1 MSIMKASFARQAKK
15 ESLWQKSLI
24 FIGNDLKKI
33 SSTLKKHQ
41 IILSEP
47 IHKSLETK
55 KVISFFHEDN
65 QISLILL
72 DKAVERKLSY
82 SIARDQVGAKLS
94 HFTDGNPKQSDV
106 YFIGLSDESITGSLV
121 GLDLAAYRFEDS
133 KSIGLAHLNFYQ
145 DDKKLAAKFIEQVTE
160 ISKGINLARH
170 LVNLPPNEL
179 HPVNFASI
187 IQKGFRGSKT
197 IKVEVWD
204 EKRLAKEKCGLH
216 LGVGAA
222 SAHPPRLVKIS
233 YKPLKKAKKRIA
245 LIGKGITF
253 DTGGLD
259 IKPSG
264 GMRLMK
270 KDMGGAA
277 AISGVFSWIENSGL
291 ALEVEGYLA
300 LAENS
305 INENATRPSDIHIA
319 RNGLK
324 VEIDNTDAEG
334 RLVLADAID
343 VACDQKPDMIIDAA
357 TLTGAGKVSLGQ
369 DIASLFSN
377 DDKLAKMIQD
387 ASESVGD
394 LCWRMPLHQDYAK
407 ELNSSFADC
416 TNSSSSGYGGSI
428 TAALFLQKFV
438 RGIPWAHLDI
448 YAWTTSNQPALMQK
462 GGSGQAVANLI
473 NFLKK
478 IN

>member
-1 MSIMKASFARQAKK
+1 MGFMKNSFAKNAKT
-15 ESLWQKSLI
+15 ESLWNKSIVYIAYDAKKITTL
-24 FIGNDLKKI
+24 LKKEKI
-33 SSTLKKHQ
+33 ELPEALHKSFEQKKTASFFNDQSQINLILIDKPSNKKH
-41 IILSEP
+41 LYA
-47 IHKSLETK
+47 K
-55 KVISFFHEDN
+55 
-65 QISLILL
+65 
-72 DKAVERKLSY
+72 
-82 SIARDQVGAKLS
+82 ARDQIGSKIQS
-94 HFTDGNPKQSDV
+94 FIDGNPKSCDV
-106 YFIGLSDESITGSLV
+106 HFVGIADESIQGCLV
-121 GLDLAAYRFEDS
+121 GLDLAAYRFDES
-133 KSIGLAHLNFYQ
+133 KSQALGHLHFFTE
-145 DDKKLAAKFIEQVTE
+145 DKKLSSKILEQASE
-160 ISKGINLARH
+160 LSSSINLARH

-179 HPVNFASI
+179 HPVNFAAM

-197 IKVEVWD
+197 IKVEIWD

-233 YKPLKKAKKRIA
+233 YKSGKKAKKKIA

-259 IKPSG
+259 IKPSA

-277 AISGVFSWIENSGL
+277 AISGVFNWLEHSGL
-291 ALEVEGYLA
+291 AVDVEGYLA

-305 INENATRPSDIHIA
+305 IDKNATRPSDIHIA

-343 VACDQKPDMIIDAA
+343 VACDHKPDLIIDAA

-387 ASESVGD
+387 AGDISGD

-407 ELNSSFADC
+407 ELSSPFADC
-416 TNSSSSGYGGSI
+416 TNSSSSGFGGSI

-438 RGIPWAHLDI
+438 RDIPWAHLDI
-448 YAWTTSNQPALMQK
+448 FAWTTSNQPALAQK
-462 GGSGQAVANLI
+462 GGSGQAVANLVS
-473 NFLKK
+473 FLKA
-478 IN
+478 I

>member
-1 MSIMKASFARQAKK
+1 MAFLKSSLSRPSAGKSLWQENQIYISHDVKKIISQLAKNGLELAAAAK
-15 ESLWQKSLI
+15 ESLEASKLTQFFGEDGQITLMVLPKPENKAHAYTNARD
-24 FIGNDLKKI
+24 FIG
-33 SSTLKKHQ
+33 S
-41 IILSEP
+41 
-47 IHKSLETK
+47 
-55 KVISFFHEDN
+55 
-65 QISLILL
+65 
-72 DKAVERKLSY
+72 KL
-82 SIARDQVGAKLS
+82 AC
-94 HFTDGNPKQSDV
+94 FTEGNPKKTIVNIFGLNEQSLN
-106 YFIGLSDESITGSLV
+106 GLLV
-121 GLDLAAYRFEDS
+121 GLDLAAYRFED
-133 KSIGLAHLNFYQ
+133 KNSIGLSHVSFQVDGKKISQKQIDESISLSNSINF
-145 DDKKLAAKFIEQVTE
+145 
-160 ISKGINLARH
+160 ARH

-179 HPVNFASI
+179 HPVNFAAM

-233 YKPLKKAKKRIA
+233 YRSGKKAKKKIA

-259 IKPSG
+259 IKPPA
-264 GMRLMK
+264 GMRYMK

-277 AISGVFSWIENSGL
+277 TISGLFNWLENSGL
-291 ALEVEGYLA
+291 ALEIDGYLA

-305 INENATRPSDIHIA
+305 IDKNATRPSDIHIA

-343 VACDQKPDMIIDAA
+343 VACDKKPDLIIDAA
-357 TLTGAGKVSLGQ
+357 TLTGAGKVALGQ

-377 DDKLAKMIQD
+377 DDKLAKAIQD
-387 ASESVGD
+387 AGD
-394 LCWRMPLHQDYAK
+394 RIGDPCWRMPLHQAYAK
-407 ELNSSFADC
+407 ELSSSFADC
-416 TNSSSSGYGGSI
+416 TNSSSTGFGGSI

-438 RGIPWAHLDI
+438 RDIPWAHLDI
-448 YAWTTSNQPALMQK
+448 YSWTTSNQPALVQK
-462 GGSGQAVANLI
+462 GGSGQAVANLVE
-473 NFLKK
+473 FLKGV
-478 IN
+478 